1 MIEEKFNG
9 EQPELD
15 VATSATNVGIDNASQ
30 ASLEGSPLGK
40 FKDVE
45 SLLKAYNNLHSEFTK
60 KCQAFNELKR
70 MHENDDNVKPLFE
83 CEDWQSKVDE
93 FLKNRPQAKAFTKQI
108 AEEIASDKI
117 LHTMQNSLEM
127 AYSIVLEKE
136 NERLKKSLSG
146 EQLITN
152 LSDKDKEAIV
162 AEYLNKINHNSPF
175 LMSSRGG
182 NNIVSSYKKPSSV
195 NEAGE
200 MAKKIFK

>member
-1 MIEEKFNG
+1 MIEEKNIG
-9 EQPELD
+9 EQPSLD
-15 VATSATNVGIDNASQ
+15 VATSATDVGINETSPV
-30 ASLEGSPLGK
+30 SLEGSPLGK
-40 FKDVE
+40 FKDVD

-70 MHENDDNVKPLFE
+70 SQDNNDNAKPLFE
-83 CEDWQSKVDE
+83 SENWQQKVDE
-93 FLKNRPQAKAFTKQI
+93 FLKLRPQAKFFTKQI

-117 LHTMQNSLEM
+117 LQTQQNSLEI
-127 AYSIVLEKE
+127 AYSNVLEKE
-136 NERLKKSLSG
+136 NKQLKNNLNTENLLELLS
-146 EQLITN
+146 E
-152 LSDKDKEAIV
+152 KDKEKIIS
-162 AEYLNKINHNSPF
+162 EYLSKINCESPF